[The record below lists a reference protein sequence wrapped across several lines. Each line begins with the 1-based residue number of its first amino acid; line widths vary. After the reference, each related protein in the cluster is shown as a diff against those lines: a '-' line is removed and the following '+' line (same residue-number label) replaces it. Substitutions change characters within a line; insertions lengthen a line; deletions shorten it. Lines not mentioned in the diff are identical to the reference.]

1 MCHMST
7 KFQADELNKWKIE
20 EARKFEQARFAEE
33 AALAI
38 AETEKA
44 KCRAAIEAAKKAQ
57 KMAEIEA
64 QRRKYAELKAK
75 RETEKK
81 KQAMNVRS
89 QNDLRYRKY
98 TIEEIE
104 AATKKFSNSQKIGEG
119 GYGPVFKGKLDH
131 TPVAIKVLSPDAA
144 QGKKQFQQEVTLYIS
159 NSMIPSLLQYALR
172 YETSCVILAEELHFF
187 IEFRA
192 FIESLLELITRDAI
206 EGIMINC
213 RKWTNAC
220 ILITDAVWCMT

>member
-1 MCHMST
+1 M
-7 KFQADELNKWKIE
+7 FQADELNKWKTE
-20 EARKFEQARFAEE
+20 ESRKFEQARFAEE

-44 KCRAAIEAAKKAQ
+44 KCRAAVEAAKKAQ

-81 KQAMNVRS
+81 KQAMNVQS

-104 AATKKFSNSQKIGEG
+104 AATNKFSNSQKIGEG

-144 QGKKQFQQEVTLYIS
+144 QGKRQFQQEVTLHIS
-159 NSMIPSLLQYALR
+159 NSMIPSLLQYILR
-172 YETSCVILAEELHFF
+172 YGTSCIIWLNNF
-187 IEFRA
+187 IFHR
-192 FIESLLELITRDAI
+192 SL
-206 EGIMINC
+206 
-213 RKWTNAC
+213 C
-220 ILITDAVWCMT
+220 IH